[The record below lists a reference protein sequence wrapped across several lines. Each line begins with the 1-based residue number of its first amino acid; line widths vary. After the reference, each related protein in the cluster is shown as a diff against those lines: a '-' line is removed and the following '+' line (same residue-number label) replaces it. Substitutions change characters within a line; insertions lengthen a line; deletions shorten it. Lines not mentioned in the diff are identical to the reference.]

1 MTYRVNNLMY
11 AAGPDLINTF
21 RIRITLKERVKPK
34 LLKSALGKSAR
45 RFPYF
50 CVKLVRRDEEYFM
63 EPNDLPF
70 KVVPYG
76 KAPVLG
82 TDESNYHLFAFMYR
96 DRDIFLDS
104 VHYITDGNG
113 VFPFIKSILYY
124 YISALHPEAE
134 LNAEEFALAEDP
146 VPADESDDYPYPD
159 EPLDEDPL
167 GSLDRPEEVWKLEDQ
182 PGGYENMEDWTSFVY
197 SIDQKDLV
205 VFASGVDGSPA
216 TFVASMLYRAISDL
230 YPYKHQTIVCGMQH
244 QFRQALG
251 KPRSHMCHV
260 KVVPMLYPDSLRDND
275 IEMLNTVGRG
285 ILIIRA
291 DDSND
296 VLTINRHIRNEKL
309 IKDLTLAEK
318 HDHMRTEILDGI
330 GENTFEVSY
339 TGRVDWSG
347 LEKHIESVVPY
358 LDMTLSGGISAEVF
372 SVGDVFSMN
381 IMQRSG
387 VREYAYRFEELLD
400 EYGIEFKAERPEH
413 FEICGFK
420 LPEQDRQCPP
430 FIV

>member
-11 AAGPDLINTF
+11 AAGPDLMNTF
-21 RIRITLKERVKPK
+21 RIRITLTEPVKPK
-34 LLKSALGKSAR
+34 LLRYALRRASR

-50 CVKLVRRDEEYFM
+50 CVKLARRGGEYFM
-63 EPNDLPF
+63 EPNALPF
-70 KVVPYG
+70 TVRPYG

-82 TDESNYHLFAFMYR
+82 TEESNYHLFTFMYK

-113 VFPFIKSILYY
+113 VFPFLKSILYY

-146 VPADESDDYPYPD
+146 VPAEEADDYPYPD
-159 EPLDEDPL
+159 EPLSEDPL
-167 GSLDRPEEVWKLEDQ
+167 GNLDRPEEVWKLEDQ
-182 PGGYENMEDWTSFVY
+182 PGGYESMDGWTSFVY

-216 TFVASMLYRAISDL
+216 TFVASMLYRSISDL

-260 KVVPMLYPDSLRDND
+260 KIVPMLYPDSLRDND

-296 VLTINRHIRNEKL
+296 VLTVNRHIRNEKL
-309 IKDLTLAEK
+309 IKDMTLAEK
-318 HDHMRTEILDGI
+318 HGHMRREILDGI

-339 TGRVDWSG
+339 TGRVSWSG
-347 LEKHIESVVPY
+347 LEKYVKSVVPH
-358 LDMTLSGGISAEVF
+358 LDMTLSGGISAEIF
-372 SVGDVFSMN
+372 SVGDVFSLN

-387 VREYAYRFEELLD
+387 VRDYAYRFEELLD
-400 EYGIEFKAERPEH
+400 EYGIDFKAERPEH
-413 FEICGFK
+413 FEICGFE
-420 LPEQDRQCPP
+420 LPE
-430 FIV
+430 